1 MPLRYLDFDSVLRI
15 VQSARLGP
23 VRDAGLVLSSLGRPQ
38 ATVFGQDAY
47 PTLPLKTAALLQSL
61 AGNHALVDGNKRLA
75 WLAMSVFLD
84 INGHDIG
91 LNEDE
96 AYDLMLEVASG
107 LSDVEV
113 IADRLRVRPS

>member
-1 MPLRYLDFDSVLRI
+1 MAVRYLDFDSVLRI
-15 VQSARLGP
+15 VQSAGLGP

-47 PTLPLKTAALLQSL
+47 PSLCLKAAALLQSL
-61 AGNHALVDGNKRLA
+61 AGNDALVDGNKRLA
-75 WLAMSVFLD
+75 WTAAVVFLD
-84 INGHDIG
+84 INGHDTG

-96 AYDLMLEVASG
+96 AYDLMLEVAGG

-113 IADRLRVRPS
+113 IAERLKVRPS

>member
-1 MPLRYLDFDSVLRI
+1 MRYLDFDSVLRI
-15 VQSARLGP
+15 VQSAGLGP

-38 ATVFGQDAY
+38 ATVFGKDAY
-47 PTLPLKTAALLQSL
+47 PTLPLKAAALLQSL

-75 WLAMSVFLD
+75 WMAAVVFLD
-84 INGHDIG
+84 INDQDTG

-96 AYDLMLEVASG
+96 GYDLMLEVAAG

-113 IADRLRVRPS
+113 IAGRLRVQPL